1 MFDFCQRNY
10 ANYCGV
16 VLLLFLLFRFDSGVD
31 SIYDDD
37 DSDLVS
43 CLLLLLLL
51 LLLFLFL
58 FLFLF
63 LQHTIVLL
71 TTVVVF

>member
-1 MFDFCQRNY
+1 MFDFCRRNY

-43 CLLLLLLL
+43 CLLLL
-51 LLLFLFL
+51 FLL

>member
-43 CLLLLLLL
+43 CLLLL
-51 LLLFLFL
+51 FLFL
-58 FLFLF
+58 LFLF

>member
-1 MFDFCQRNY
+1 MCSMISVCLIFAGEIMQII
-10 ANYCGV
+10 V
-16 VLLLFLLFRFDSGVD
+16 VWFFLLFRFDSGVD
-31 SIYDDD
+31 SIYDED

-43 CLLLLLLL
+43 CL
-51 LLLFLFL
+51 L

>member
-1 MFDFCQRNY
+1 MISVCLIFAGEIMQII
-10 ANYCGV
+10 V
-16 VLLLFLLFRFDSGVD
+16 VWFFLLFRFDSGVD
-31 SIYDDD
+31 SIYDED

-43 CLLLLLLL
+43 CLLLF
-51 LLLFLFL
+51 LFLFL
-58 FLFLF
+58 LFLF